1 MHFERRLS
9 DLTVSALSMGRP
21 SDDDLSRVPP
31 HFKLSPRALH
41 PPKITQ
47 PPSQIGLILRLRDLI
62 QDFRGFSWLFWTC
75 KSWTANALCE
85 DAWHFVLNFIWL
97 GLLIRLSHTGLQI
110 LHGANLKGDMK

>member
-62 QDFRGFSWLFWTC
+62 KIFEAFHGFSG
-75 KSWTANALCE
+75 
-85 DAWHFVLNFIWL
+85 H
-97 GLLIRLSHTGLQI
+97 
-110 LHGANLKGDMK
+110 ANLGQRMLFVRTLGTLCLILSGLVFSFD